1 MYTYIFHS
9 HLSFELK
16 RKYLRISCKTPGHNN
31 SKRSQKLLT
40 KKALFTF
47 ANITLN
53 KHFFCIH
60 RFSKFIIANRYK
72 SGLWIWAHSSKNDR

>member
-16 RKYLRISCKTPGHNN
+16 RKYLPISCKTPGHNN

-40 KKALFTF
+40 KKGLIHIRKY
-47 ANITLN
+47 NIE
-53 KHFFCIH
+53 
-60 RFSKFIIANRYK
+60 
-72 SGLWIWAHSSKNDR
+72 

>member
-53 KHFFCIH
+53 KHFFVYID
-60 RFSKFIIANRYK
+60 FQNS
-72 SGLWIWAHSSKNDR
+72 